1 MRYDTNRARLESEIA
16 RAHRAVF
23 NASQAAMDCND
34 PAAAEELD
42 SILRELTRLGNDSL
56 RTSKR
61 QLRPVDPGARQTA

>member
-1 MRYDTNRARLESEIA
+1 MRYSTSRARLESEIA

-34 PAAAEELD
+34 PRAAEELD
-42 SILRELTRLGNDSL
+42 SILRELTRLGEDSL

-61 QLRPVDPGARQTA
+61 QSSLVQPELPLGA